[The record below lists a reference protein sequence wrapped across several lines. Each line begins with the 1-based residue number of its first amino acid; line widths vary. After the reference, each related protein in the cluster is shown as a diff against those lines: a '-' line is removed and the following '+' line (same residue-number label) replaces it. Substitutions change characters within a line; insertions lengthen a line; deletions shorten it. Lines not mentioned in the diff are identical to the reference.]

1 MSVTIVNMNGDE
13 LTKLDI
19 AHQDGP
25 RGVVGKVVYLLKDEL
40 WKKGFTPPPNGWAAG
55 MAVFNYVR
63 LIFGDVEL
71 RYPWK
76 NLEYYGVRDGDTL
89 VMVIVETEPC
99 YPIAPSATP

>member
-40 WKKGFTPPPNGWAAG
+40 WKKGFTPPPNGWRDLDH
-55 MAVFNYVR
+55 VR

-89 VMVIVETEPC
+89 VMVIVEEDNV
-99 YPIAPSATP
+99 SLWQQLATP